1 MRFIKFFLLSL
12 TLSSFVKA
20 VEFEVNPLY
29 LNEGLTSNQVTN
41 IRIYSVRAEN
51 LVLDAY
57 SALSRRTIYYR
68 ETKSYL
74 NGALFFL
81 NEAKQYSPTYLVKRQ
96 IEAIQKRIKLFPEED
111 YTDDLKNLYIYIEEI
126 SGNLNNYAEIKS
138 LLLKII
144 ENAKMR
150 KNALVSEKLDILDGK
165 IKIKLIDSPINEAQ
179 NLISIAIDHLK
190 AGKYTK
196 SKKALELALNPLISL
211 SSKENLFVALAREY
225 IYKAYLTYD
234 YDQIISLKYVDS
246 ALIAINKA
254 YYVSSQENKD
264 TIRTVR
270 EKIRALPG
278 IFDNKQEAQKLFTDI
293 IGLLQSI

>member
-1 MRFIKFFLLSL
+1 MKLLKFFLLSL
-12 TLSSFVKA
+12 TLSFFVKA

-57 SALSRRTIYYR
+57 SALSRRTVYYR

-190 AGKYTK
+190 AGRYTK